1 MIAYGQ
7 RSPVAICCRDE
18 ESDRPH
24 LSNGRVIDTA
34 TFKDSKFHGLV
45 EFYNEVGQLQ
55 AKGTFTMNE
64 RCGEWFEGGKTVT
77 YPPCPPPT

>member
-1 MIAYGQ
+1 M
-7 RSPVAICCRDE
+7 
-18 ESDRPH
+18 
-24 LSNGRVIDTA
+24 IDTA
-34 TFKDSKFHGLV
+34 TFRDSKFHGLV

-77 YPPCPPPT
+77 YPPPVPPAAPSPPAPAPWHPATPSYTARFCVSGEVP